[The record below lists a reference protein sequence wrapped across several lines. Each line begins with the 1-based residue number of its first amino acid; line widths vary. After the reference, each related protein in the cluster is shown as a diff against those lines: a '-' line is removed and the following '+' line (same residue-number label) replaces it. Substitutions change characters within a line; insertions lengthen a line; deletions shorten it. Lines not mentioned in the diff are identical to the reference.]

1 MGDFMYK
8 SVILPYN
15 YGDLEPVLNS
25 ETINVHY
32 NKHYLGYLE
41 KLNKILNDIN
51 YDYRY
56 TKEEL
61 VSHIEEIPI
70 DVRDDVL
77 YNLGGVLNHELYFY
91 SMSNNKVN
99 VPIGALRKKI
109 IDEYGTI
116 ENFKDQFIKTANK
129 LVGSG
134 YTFLVLNNNL
144 KLDNM
149 YIDKLNNDIS
159 SAYDVLSNSMK
170 EKYVSLDNFRLYIN
184 NNLNRITTD
193 ADKCSL
199 EKVKNK
205 RIYTVLDKNSNKYVF
220 VETNIMNYKVDFYL
234 YDNSGENK

>member
-1 MGDFMYK
+1 MYK

-15 YGDLEPVLNS
+15 YNDLEPVLNS

-144 KLDNM
+144 KLEIINTPNQETPYLYGLIPIMALD
-149 YIDKLNNDIS
+149 LWEH
-159 SAYDVLSNSMK
+159 AYYLV
-170 EKYVSLDNFRLYIN
+170 YR
-184 NNLNRITTD
+184 NRRGEY
-193 ADKCSL
+193 L
-199 EKVKNK
+199 EKFFEIVDYNNINKNYEKAVKEISK
-205 RIYTVLDKNSNKYVF
+205 K
-220 VETNIMNYKVDFYL
+220 
-234 YDNSGENK
+234 

>member
-15 YGDLEPVLNS
+15 YNDLEPVLNS

-61 VSHIEEIPI
+61 VSHIEKIPI

-91 SMSNNKVN
+91 SMSNNKLN

-144 KLDNM
+144 KLE
-149 YIDKLNNDIS
+149 I
-159 SAYDVLSNSMK
+159 
-170 EKYVSLDNFRLYIN
+170 IN
-184 NNLNRITTD
+184 TPNQ
-193 ADKCSL
+193 
-199 EKVKNK
+199 
-205 RIYTVLDKNSNKYVF
+205 
-220 VETNIMNYKVDFYL
+220 ETPYL
-234 YDNSGENK
+234 YGLIPIMALDLWEHAYYLVYRNRRGEYIEKFFEIVDYNNINKNYEKAVKEISKK

>member
-1 MGDFMYK
+1 MYK

-15 YGDLEPVLNS
+15 YNDLEPVLNS

-144 KLDNM
+144 KLE
-149 YIDKLNNDIS
+149 I
-159 SAYDVLSNSMK
+159 
-170 EKYVSLDNFRLYIN
+170 IN
-184 NNLNRITTD
+184 TPNQ
-193 ADKCSL
+193 
-199 EKVKNK
+199 
-205 RIYTVLDKNSNKYVF
+205 
-220 VETNIMNYKVDFYL
+220 ETPYL
-234 YDNSGENK
+234 YGLIPIMALDLWEHAYYLVYRNRRGEYIEKFFEIVDYNNINKNYEKAVKEISKK

>member
-61 VSHIEEIPI
+61 VSHIDEIPI

-116 ENFKDQFIKTANK
+116 ENFKDEFIKTANK

-134 YTFLVLNNNL
+134 YAFLVLNNNL
-144 KLDNM
+144 KLE
-149 YIDKLNNDIS
+149 I
-159 SAYDVLSNSMK
+159 
-170 EKYVSLDNFRLYIN
+170 IN
-184 NNLNRITTD
+184 TPNQ
-193 ADKCSL
+193 
-199 EKVKNK
+199 
-205 RIYTVLDKNSNKYVF
+205 
-220 VETNIMNYKVDFYL
+220 ETPYL
-234 YDNSGENK
+234 YGLIPIMALDLWEHAYYLVYRNRRGEYIEKFFEIVDYNNINKNYEKAVKEISKK

>member
-1 MGDFMYK
+1 MYK

-144 KLDNM
+144 ELE
-149 YIDKLNNDIS
+149 I
-159 SAYDVLSNSMK
+159 
-170 EKYVSLDNFRLYIN
+170 IN
-184 NNLNRITTD
+184 TPNQ
-193 ADKCSL
+193 
-199 EKVKNK
+199 
-205 RIYTVLDKNSNKYVF
+205 
-220 VETNIMNYKVDFYL
+220 ETPYL
-234 YDNSGENK
+234 YGLIPIMTLDLWEHAYYLVYRNRRSEYIEKFFEIVDYNNINKNYEKAVKEISKK

>member
-1 MGDFMYK
+1 MYK

-61 VSHIEEIPI
+61 VSHIDEIPI

-116 ENFKDQFIKTANK
+116 ENFKDEFIKTANK

-144 KLDNM
+144 KLE
-149 YIDKLNNDIS
+149 I
-159 SAYDVLSNSMK
+159 
-170 EKYVSLDNFRLYIN
+170 IN
-184 NNLNRITTD
+184 TPNQ
-193 ADKCSL
+193 
-199 EKVKNK
+199 
-205 RIYTVLDKNSNKYVF
+205 
-220 VETNIMNYKVDFYL
+220 ETPYL
-234 YDNSGENK
+234 YGLIPIMALDLWEHAYYLVYRNRRGEYIEKFFEIVDYNNINKNYEKAVKEISKK

>member
-15 YGDLEPVLNS
+15 YNDLEPVLNS

-144 KLDNM
+144 KLEIINTPNQETPYLYGLIPIMALD
-149 YIDKLNNDIS
+149 LWEH
-159 SAYDVLSNSMK
+159 AYYLV
-170 EKYVSLDNFRLYIN
+170 YR
-184 NNLNRITTD
+184 NRRGEY
-193 ADKCSL
+193 L
-199 EKVKNK
+199 EKFFEIVDYNNINKNYEKAVKEISK
-205 RIYTVLDKNSNKYVF
+205 K
-220 VETNIMNYKVDFYL
+220 
-234 YDNSGENK
+234 

>member
-61 VSHIEEIPI
+61 VSHIDEIPI

-116 ENFKDQFIKTANK
+116 ENFKDEFIKTANK

-144 KLDNM
+144 KLE
-149 YIDKLNNDIS
+149 I
-159 SAYDVLSNSMK
+159 
-170 EKYVSLDNFRLYIN
+170 IN
-184 NNLNRITTD
+184 TPNQ
-193 ADKCSL
+193 
-199 EKVKNK
+199 
-205 RIYTVLDKNSNKYVF
+205 
-220 VETNIMNYKVDFYL
+220 ETPYL
-234 YDNSGENK
+234 YGLIPIMALDLWEHAYYLVYRNRRSEYIEKFFEIVDYNNINKNYEKAVKEISKK

>member
-1 MGDFMYK
+1 MYK

-144 KLDNM
+144 KLE
-149 YIDKLNNDIS
+149 I
-159 SAYDVLSNSMK
+159 
-170 EKYVSLDNFRLYIN
+170 IN
-184 NNLNRITTD
+184 TPNQ
-193 ADKCSL
+193 
-199 EKVKNK
+199 
-205 RIYTVLDKNSNKYVF
+205 
-220 VETNIMNYKVDFYL
+220 ETPYL
-234 YDNSGENK
+234 YGLIPIMALDLWEHAYYLVYRNRRGEYIEKFFEIVDYNNINKNYEKAVKEISKK

>member
-1 MGDFMYK
+1 MYK

-56 TKEEL
+56 TKDEL

-144 KLDNM
+144 ELE
-149 YIDKLNNDIS
+149 I
-159 SAYDVLSNSMK
+159 
-170 EKYVSLDNFRLYIN
+170 IN
-184 NNLNRITTD
+184 TPNQ
-193 ADKCSL
+193 
-199 EKVKNK
+199 
-205 RIYTVLDKNSNKYVF
+205 
-220 VETNIMNYKVDFYL
+220 ETPYL
-234 YDNSGENK
+234 YGLIPIMALDLWEHAYYLVYRNRRGEYIEKFFEIVDYNNINKNYEKAVKEISKK

>member
-15 YGDLEPVLNS
+15 YSDLEPVLNS

-109 IDEYGTI
+109 IDEYGSYEI
-116 ENFKDQFIKTANK
+116 FKNEFIKTANK

-144 KLDNM
+144 KLE
-149 YIDKLNNDIS
+149 I
-159 SAYDVLSNSMK
+159 
-170 EKYVSLDNFRLYIN
+170 IN
-184 NNLNRITTD
+184 TPNQ
-193 ADKCSL
+193 
-199 EKVKNK
+199 
-205 RIYTVLDKNSNKYVF
+205 
-220 VETNIMNYKVDFYL
+220 ETPYL
-234 YDNSGENK
+234 YGLIPIMALDLWEHAYYLVYRNRRSEYIEKFFEIVDYNNINKNYEKAVKEISKK

>member
-15 YGDLEPVLNS
+15 YSDLEPVLNS
-25 ETINVHY
+25 ETINAHY

-61 VSHIEEIPI
+61 VSHIEKISI

-99 VPIGALRKKI
+99 VPIGVLRKKI

-116 ENFKDQFIKTANK
+116 ENFKDEFIKTANK

-144 KLDNM
+144 KLE
-149 YIDKLNNDIS
+149 I
-159 SAYDVLSNSMK
+159 
-170 EKYVSLDNFRLYIN
+170 IN
-184 NNLNRITTD
+184 TPNQ
-193 ADKCSL
+193 
-199 EKVKNK
+199 
-205 RIYTVLDKNSNKYVF
+205 
-220 VETNIMNYKVDFYL
+220 ETPYL
-234 YDNSGENK
+234 YGLIPIMALDLWEHAYYLVYRNRRSEYIEKFFEIVDYNNINKNYEKAVKEISKK